1 MLKKILVALMIVGG
15 IFSANFASASVEKIE
30 SVEGI
35 FQPLTTG
42 TDWYA
47 TVINCNEWISL
58 RREPSVYA
66 ERLYKIPL
74 GATVI
79 VYQGQL
85 GEYSGSPRNGFYYT
99 KYNGVYGW
107 CLQEYIRLDSVKKNY
122 M

>member
-1 MLKKILVALMIVGG
+1 MKKFLAALLILGG
-15 IFSANFASASVEKIE
+15 IFSANFASANVEKID

-47 TVINCNEWISL
+47 TVVNCNEWISL
-58 RREPSVYA
+58 RREPSVYS
-66 ERLYKIPL
+66 ERIYKIPL
-74 GATVI
+74 GSTVI

-85 GEYSGSPRNGFYYT
+85 GERSGSPNNGFYYT
-99 KYNGVYGW
+99 EYNGARGW
-107 CLQEYIRLDSVKKNY
+107 CLQEYIRLDAVKRNY